1 MTEEQAEAMHEV
13 INNNRCELIMGILAD
28 RGGLVCSCCSEPLR
42 TVTKMREWLRL
53 AFDSYDTGASS
64 WGVADP
70 DRLRVQIKCM
80 FCGHNG
86 EHVFRPNPLVAI

>member
-1 MTEEQAEAMHEV
+1 VFEDEET

-28 RGGLVCSCCSEPLR
+28 RGGLVCSCCNEPLR

-53 AFDSYDTGASS
+53 AFASYSEANSGM
-64 WGVADP
+64 ADP
-70 DRLRVQIKCM
+70 NLLRVKISCM
-80 FCGHNG
+80 LCGHNG